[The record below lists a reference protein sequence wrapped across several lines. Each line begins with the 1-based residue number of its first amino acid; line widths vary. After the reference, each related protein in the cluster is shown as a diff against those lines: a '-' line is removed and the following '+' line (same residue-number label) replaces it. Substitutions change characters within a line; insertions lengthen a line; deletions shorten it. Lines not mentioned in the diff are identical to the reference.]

1 MEAGLA
7 IITFGALGHAYQVAQ
22 QVFTT
27 HSHLKLIEI
36 LPGGDSATV
45 ILMGEVHALREFG
58 QTLRASEGVT
68 PVYVEKHV
76 DSLLKAFY
84 ALESKPVGTH
94 LILFESETTG
104 ELFQFA
110 EAALGLGF
118 EILDFRAARGG
129 QKRGVLSLTVED
141 GEVIGSLPKFDGDGR
156 NLTVIRDRA
165 AGFARFFPTVN

>member
-27 HSHLKLIEI
+27 HAHLKLIEI

-45 ILMGEVHALREFG
+45 ILMGEIHSLREFG
-58 QTLRASEGVT
+58 QGLRVNEGVT

-76 DSLLKAFY
+76 DALLKAFY
-84 ALESKPVGTH
+84 ALESKPVGAH
-94 LILFESETTG
+94 LILFESETIG
-104 ELFQFA
+104 ELFMMA
-110 EAALGLGF
+110 EAAVGMGF
-118 EILDFRAARGG
+118 EVLDFRAARGG
-129 QKRGVLSLTVED
+129 QKRGLLSLTTED
-141 GEVIGSLPKFDGDGR
+141 GEAIRSLPKFDGPGR

-165 AGFARFFPTVN
+165 PGFARFFPTVG